1 MEHRHFQSG
10 IHLQSGSMFYCDVR
24 NQLGGFPPHLPWRSP
39 RRRHDRHGFF
49 RHRNAWTRAFGRFL
63 SAGRQCG
70 WLCDYPPR
78 NKHLRT
84 RKWMVEIR
92 SFPFGMVHFQGL
104 TVSFREGTCLAFS
117 YRNILFTTLYHSL
130 WLCRTRCLG
139 VDFQTKKNHLHRQKP
154 MKGGLLQ
161 KRPCTTWPPVVTRNK
176 EVDFLRQNAE
186 FHHQIIQK
194 ASARL

>member
-1 MEHRHFQSG
+1 
-10 IHLQSGSMFYCDVR
+10 MFYCHVR

-39 RRRHDRHGFF
+39 RRRHDCHGFF

-63 SAGRQCG
+63 SAGRQSG

-78 NKHLRT
+78 NKHLHT

-104 TVSFREGTCLAFS
+104 SVSFRHFLTETSSSL
-117 YRNILFTTLYHSL
+117 LYITHFD
-130 WLCRTRCLG
+130 CVGPG
-139 VDFQTKKNHLHRQKP
+139 VWVGISRRKNHLHRQKP

-186 FHHQIIQK
+186 FHHQIIKK